1 MHAPVDHAPAM
12 RRKRWTILILA
23 LAISAIGLVI
33 YSERLGGWGIALGW
47 VALIVSIPIA
57 AATLTCPG
65 CGKRLGGL
73 FQTACAQCGVLLT
86 DKVIMLPAQHST
98 VDPVAAEYME
108 ASRRI
113 LARWASIRRVLRWGV
128 PLTGIAT
135 VVIFMVMAR
144 DEDWVGTL
152 GVALFVGVAATAAAW
167 LLLRHI
173 ADNLFGALF
182 MLLRGRCP
190 LCRAWFT
197 APTTPGLGSI
207 ETDFAT
213 LPQFCESCG
222 AKLA

>member
-23 LAISAIGLVI
+23 LAIGAIAFVI
-33 YSERLGGWGIALGW
+33 YNEWLGRWGIAIGW
-47 VALIVSIPIA
+47 VAVIVAVVA
-57 AATLTCPG
+57 AGVTLRCPG
-65 CGKRLGGL
+65 CGERLGGL

-86 DKVIMLPAQHST
+86 DKVVLLPAQQGT
-98 VDPVAAEYME
+98 VDPVAAEYMA
-108 ASRRI
+108 ASRKI

-128 PLTGIAT
+128 PLTGIVAT
-135 VVIFMVMAR
+135 TMLIVMVPDDEWPAR
-144 DEDWVGTL
+144 I
-152 GVALFVGVAATAAAW
+152 GVALFVGAAASGGAW
-167 LLLRHI
+167 LILRHF
-173 ADNLFGALF
+173 ADNLFGVAF
-182 MLLRGRCP
+182 MIFRGRCP

-213 LPQFCESCG
+213 LPQFCGSCG